1 MFPVPRPPYRCGN
14 LFRDIRCRNHIL
26 CKRNPVIGKKM
37 HFEQTLCIR
46 IVIDDTG
53 HIVYEFYYEL
63 CHVIAGRSF
72 TRKKD
77 RTWYDI
83 FLSVLY
89 SLVKSNTV
97 QRLEQL
103 PLVFVNS
110 LYMNIKHHVRAD
122 FHPFPFTDFVYKFLF
137 ADLLGLHPLLLKF
150 RIVGILFQTFELIE
164 PGNPSRSILLQ
175 IRSLSDG
182 LDL

>member
-1 MFPVPRPPYRCGN
+1 
-14 LFRDIRCRNHIL
+14 
-26 CKRNPVIGKKM
+26 M

-53 HIVYEFYYEL
+53 HIVYELYYEL

-77 RTWYDI
+77 RTWYNI

-164 PGNPSRSILLQ
+164 PGNPSRSYFTADKIPERWVGFVEPAPLGHSVCLAVKL
-175 IRSLSDG
+175 IRPHVMEIFHQPV
-182 LDL
+182 